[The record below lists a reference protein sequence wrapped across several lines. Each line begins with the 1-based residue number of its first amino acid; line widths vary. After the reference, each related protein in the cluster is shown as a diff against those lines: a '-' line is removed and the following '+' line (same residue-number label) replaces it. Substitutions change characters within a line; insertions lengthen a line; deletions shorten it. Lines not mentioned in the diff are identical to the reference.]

1 MNRKDQNRL
10 NSHHSI
16 QCLRRGF
23 ALYAVAAL
31 ACCLTTPVLAAG
43 DPLAV
48 IDNLNNFIF
57 SIIRAVGLILLGWGI
72 VQVGLSLQSH
82 DPSQRSQGF
91 LTLAGGIIITF
102 AREILDLIIGTGA

>member
-10 NSHHSI
+10 NSHHRI
-16 QCLRRGF
+16 CCLRRGF

-31 ACCLTTPVLAAG
+31 ACCLATPALAAG